1 MFLFKSM
8 VYAGLSS
15 CQTSRPASREA
26 SPNANCLSQE
36 VQIFV
41 ITNIYFKPVFT
52 DFINMAEPSTSTV
65 SIYLHN
71 YQFK

>member
-1 MFLFKSM
+1 MQTVFIS
-8 VYAGLSS
+8 GSS
-15 CQTSRPASREA
+15 
-26 SPNANCLSQE
+26 N
-36 VQIFV
+36 FV

-52 DFINMAEPSTSTV
+52 DFINMAQPSTSTV

>member
-1 MFLFKSM
+1 MQYLKHVIEDDVLFTNSNP
-8 VYAGLSS
+8 LH
-15 CQTSRPASREA
+15 
-26 SPNANCLSQE
+26 LSQE
-36 VQIFV
+36 IQIFV
-41 ITNIYFKPVFT
+41 ITNIYFQPVFT